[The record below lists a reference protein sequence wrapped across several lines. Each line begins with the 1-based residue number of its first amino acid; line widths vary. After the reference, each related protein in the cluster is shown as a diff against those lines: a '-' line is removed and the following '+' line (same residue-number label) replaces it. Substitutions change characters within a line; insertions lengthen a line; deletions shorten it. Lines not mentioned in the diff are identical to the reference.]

1 MNEIYETGMLIFC
14 RLVTTEVIT
23 YKSYKQEFMELTL
36 KQKIAI
42 LFALKNMMLADGV
55 VDSHEMDFIN
65 KVCQMMKVGQA
76 EFDAAVQMSETEA
89 KSIFQTM
96 TQEHKNL
103 LSYLLQDMAR
113 ADGHVDDCEKTYWTK
128 LNGELKFTNLA
139 SI

>member
-1 MNEIYETGMLIFC
+1 MNEIYETVMLIFC
-14 RLVTTEVIT
+14 RLVKTEVIT

-96 TQEHKNL
+96 TQE
-103 LSYLLQDMAR
+103 
-113 ADGHVDDCEKTYWTK
+113 
-128 LNGELKFTNLA
+128 
-139 SI
+139 